1 MTWWAHQLNCYCLCT
16 VLIWQV
22 VVVKLLHDGIEI
34 EFFFNS
40 IILVGKIY
48 VFVTRNAWYYVS

>member
-1 MTWWAHQLNCYCLCT
+1 M
-16 VLIWQV
+16 
-22 VVVKLLHDGIEI
+22 VKLLHDGIEI